1 MGNSAAVV
9 VEAIPY
15 YGVVA
20 AAEQGT
26 TNIEQRTLRAGM
38 WWEGSCLRLKA
49 GKIGNQTVVVAVVVV
64 VVVEDR
70 QLKNHRLLLMLLF
83 GGI

>member
-64 VVVEDR
+64 VVEDR

>member
-64 VVVEDR
+64 VEDR

>member
-64 VVVEDR
+64 VEGR

>member
-49 GKIGNQTVVVAVVVV
+49 GKIGNQTVVVAVAV

>member
-9 VEAIPY
+9 VGAIPY

-64 VVVEDR
+64 EDR

>member
-1 MGNSAAVV
+1 M
-9 VEAIPY
+9 
-15 YGVVA
+15 VVA

-49 GKIGNQTVVVAVVVV
+49 GKTGNQTVVAVVVAVVVGV
-64 VVVEDR
+64 GA
-70 QLKNHRLLLMLLF
+70 QLADLLLLF